1 MPYILYNIV
10 YWRPN
15 LYTYMKKLLSLY
27 VLLTIHLAVAAQ
39 FKTIGEGPEFNE
51 DEEGYA
57 KVLQLTNG
65 NTIYLHFSIR
75 HGINV
80 QMYDAAYKQISKK
93 DIEPSYGKLRGGDFD
108 GIFETKGDVTV
119 LLSERTD
126 RHPVLRRLTF
136 DGKNGGL
143 KKEEVLVD
151 LDERKFR
158 GKRYSDGSSSDFFLV
173 KDPNSACFAVI
184 TSKNDPGWEI
194 IHYGEDNKIVS
205 RADLPDFQGDEI
217 YFSYKDFVVMG
228 DQRIY
233 LLGYQGASSTKE
245 KDRKTEMLLAT
256 LEKGGNA
263 FQITRL
269 KFPKDENIK
278 GGLIRYNSVK
288 NELIMLQAVERKVE
302 KKYRNITFVSTY
314 DLAKKE
320 ASAAKEVSLTKVEEK
335 SKEVFGKKNDYK
347 GIPQNLYIKPDG
359 SYYILFEENE
369 VEWLTDSKG
378 RTRGFLTTL
387 GDLAAIHYDPQGKET
402 GCWMVPKRFIIP
414 AMGFDLF
421 YHKQREHTAEW
432 MENANQ
438 FKFFNFLSS
447 PTQDYILIN
456 DREENGDPEGRKVKA
471 LRSVSGCSGYLYKLG
486 GKATIPER
494 DTFFNGA
501 GDDKEKNLGIFIIA
515 DYQAAKNSYVTIKTT
530 KGKSRLV
537 WMKPE

>member
-1 MPYILYNIV
+1 
-10 YWRPN
+10 
-15 LYTYMKKLLSLY
+15 MKKLLSLY
-27 VLLTIHLAVAAQ
+27 VLLTIHLAVNAQ
-39 FKTIGEGPEFNE
+39 FKTIGQSQEFQE

-75 HGINV
+75 HGIQV
-80 QMYDAAYKQISKK
+80 QLYDAAFKQIAKK

-126 RHPVLRRLTF
+126 RHPILRRLTF
-136 DGKNGGL
+136 DGKKGGL

-151 LDERKFR
+151 LDERKFK

-184 TSKNDPGWEI
+184 TAKNEHGFEI
-194 IHYGEDNKIVS
+194 IHYGEDGKIVTRS
-205 RADLPDFQGDEI
+205 DLPEPQDGMYFVPRDFL
-217 YFSYKDFVVMG
+217 VMG

-233 LLGYQGASSTKE
+233 LIGNQSNGSTKD
-245 KDRKTEMLLAT
+245 KDRQTEMVLAT
-256 LEKGGNA
+256 LEKGAGN
-263 FQITRL
+263 FDITRL
-269 KFPKDENIK
+269 KFPKNEIIK
-278 GGLIRYNSVK
+278 GGLIKYNSVK
-288 NELIMLQAVERKVE
+288 NQLMLLQAIERKVE
-302 KKYRNITFVSTY
+302 KRYRPVTYAATY

-320 ASAAKEVSLTKVEEK
+320 VSAAKEISLAKVDAK
-335 SKEVFGKKNDYK
+335 SKEVFGRKDDYE

-387 GDLAAIHYDPQGKET
+387 GDLAAVHYDPQGKET
-402 GCWMVPKRFIIP
+402 GCWMVPKRVVIP

-421 YHKQREHTAEW
+421 YHKQRENTAEW

-456 DREENGDPEGRKVKA
+456 DREENGDPENKKVKT
-471 LRSVSGCSGYLYKLG
+471 LRGVSGCSGYFYKLG
-486 GKATIPER
+486 GKATIPQR
-494 DTFFNGA
+494 DLFFNEA
-501 GDDKEKNLGIFIIA
+501 GDDKDPNLGIFIIA
-515 DYQAAKNSYVTIKTT
+515 DYQAVKNTYVTIKTT

-537 WMKPE
+537 WLQPA